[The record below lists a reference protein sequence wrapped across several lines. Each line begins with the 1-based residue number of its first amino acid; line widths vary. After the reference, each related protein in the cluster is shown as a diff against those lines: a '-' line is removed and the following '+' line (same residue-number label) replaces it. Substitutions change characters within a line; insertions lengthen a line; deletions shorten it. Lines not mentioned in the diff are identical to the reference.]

1 MRLIKN
7 LGKILLVGAIFSPMN
22 VFANNMKM
30 VVIRNG
36 LETIPVVTNKNTVN
50 EVLEENNIKI
60 NKQDIIKPY
69 KEALVFPNQEIVVS
83 KVVHKNIY
91 EEESIPFETIT
102 KNNPEMFEGTS
113 KVIQEGFVGKKQNFY
128 STTFING
135 EIFQKTLTSSNVL
148 MNPTNKI
155 VEVGTKKKVNT
166 TVIDSA
172 NKVILHKSG
181 RNLKYKKKITMQATA
196 YDPTAGS
203 KTAMGTK
210 ARVGAVAVDKRVIPL
225 GSKLYVEGLGDY
237 PSYGLCT
244 AEDTGGAIKGNRI
257 DLFYNSNAEAL
268 KFGRRNVN
276 VYILE

>member
-1 MRLIKN
+1 MKLIKN

-69 KEALVFPNQEIVVS
+69 KEALVFPNQEIVIS
-83 KVVHKNIY
+83 KVVNKNIY

-102 KNNPEMFEGTS
+102 KENPEMFEGTS
-113 KVIQEGFVGKKQNFY
+113 RVVQEGFVGKKQNFY
-128 STTFING
+128 NTTFING

-155 VEVGTKKKVNT
+155 IEVGTKKKVNT

-181 RNLKYKKKITMQATA
+181 RNLKYKQKITMQATA